1 MHVYPQEN
9 AFSLN
14 SSCYPSFFVQQ
25 TVIEQG
31 SGEINEDALSV
42 DNDLYIVCD
51 GATSITH
58 DPHSALTSGGRQ
70 AADITAAA
78 FCRNQGSLEDMA
90 GKANN
95 EIFQAMSLSGVNMND
110 RESLWSTSF
119 AALRVTGDY
128 IEWAQSG
135 DCMIVLVSEDGSHEM
150 ITEQPGQDIATLQR
164 WKEIGP
170 NSKGTIH
177 QVLAREIGEVRRGM
191 NRDYGVLNGEAEAL
205 GFVRYGVEDVSTVTD
220 ILLFSDGLCLPS
232 ELPENPVD
240 IGGMVDLYRRVGLD
254 GLKNEI
260 RRLQRSDARCCRYPR
275 FKMFDDISG
284 IALKRR

>member
-1 MHVYPQEN
+1 MYVHPQET
-9 AFSLN
+9 AFSLYK
-14 SSCYPSFFVQQ
+14 SSYPAFFVQE

-31 SGEINEDALSV
+31 SGDVNEDTLSV

-51 GATSITH
+51 GATAITH

-70 AADITAAA
+70 AAVITAAA
-78 FCRNQGSLEDMA
+78 FCRNHGSLEHMA

-95 EIFQAMSLSGVNMND
+95 GIYRAMALSGVDMND

-119 AALRVTGDY
+119 AALRFTGNY

-135 DCMIVLVSEDGSHEM
+135 DCMIVLVSGDGSHEM

-170 NSKGTIH
+170 NSTGTIH
-177 QVLAREIGEVRRGM
+177 QVLAREIAAVRRGM

-205 GFVRYGVEDVSTVTD
+205 DFVRYGVEDVSTVTD

-232 ELPENPVD
+232 ERPEHPVD
-240 IGGMVDLYRRVGLD
+240 IGGMVELYRRVGLD
-254 GLKNEI
+254 GLKNHI

-275 FKMFDDISG
+275 FKMFDDVSG
-284 IALKRR
+284 IALRRC

>member
-1 MHVYPQEN
+1 MYVHAQEQVYLPN
-9 AFSLN
+9 K
-14 SSCYPSFFVQQ
+14 SCHPSFFVQE

-31 SGEINEDALSV
+31 SGDVNEDTLSV
-42 DNDLYIVCD
+42 DNDIFIVCD
-51 GATSITH
+51 GATSITD

-70 AADITAAA
+70 AAVITAAA
-78 FCRNQGSLEDMA
+78 FCRNHGSLEDMA

-95 EIFQAMSLSGVNMND
+95 EIFQAMSLSGVDMSD

-135 DCMIVLVSEDGSHEM
+135 DCMIVLVSEDGSHET

-170 NSKGTIH
+170 SSNGTIH
-177 QVLAREIGEVRRGM
+177 EVLAREIGEVRRGM

-205 GFVRYGVEDVSTVTD
+205 DFVRYGVEDVRSVTD
-220 ILLFSDGLCLPS
+220 ILLFSDGLFLPN

-240 IGGMVDLYRRVGLD
+240 VEAMVEIYRRAGLD
-254 GLKNEI
+254 GMKNQI
-260 RRLQRSDARCCRYPR
+260 RDLQRSDARCCRYPR
-275 FKMFDDISG
+275 FKKFDDISG
-284 IALKRR
+284 IALTRR